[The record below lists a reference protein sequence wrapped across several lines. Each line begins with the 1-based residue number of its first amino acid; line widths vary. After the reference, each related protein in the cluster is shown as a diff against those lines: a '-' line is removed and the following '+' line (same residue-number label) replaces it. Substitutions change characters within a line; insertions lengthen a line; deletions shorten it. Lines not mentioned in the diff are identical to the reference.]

1 METNAYSVR
10 GRAAEAAGDAGA
22 DPVSTVPIYGIEF
35 SKMGMD
41 DTVRYLTAAIEARRP
56 TQVITANPIMVM
68 TALEDPAYMQMMQ
81 QADLIVPD
89 GAGVVWAAGY
99 VGQPVAER
107 VPGFDLMHRLLAE
120 GEKRGWSAY
129 LLGTTQDVIE
139 TAARNLQSKFPGIR
153 IAGVRDGFF
162 GPSEDEEVVAAI
174 RAAAPDMLFVARSAD
189 KQEPWLARYKHEL
202 GVPLVMGVGGS
213 FDIIAGKLKRAPVLF
228 QKLRLEWFYRLLQQ
242 PSRYKRML
250 VLPKFAV
257 KVMRDKENVTKRAP
271 RP

>member
-1 METNAYSVR
+1 METNVSTVR
-10 GRAAEAAGDAGA
+10 SSAAAAE
-22 DPVSTVPIYGIEF
+22 PFSTVPIFGVEF
-35 SKMGMD
+35 SKMGMNE
-41 DTVRYLTAAIEARRP
+41 TVRYLTDVIERRQP

-68 TALEDPAYMQMMQ
+68 SALENPAYMNMMQ

-99 VGQPVAER
+99 VGEPVAER
-107 VPGFDLMHRLLAE
+107 VPGFDLMHRLLRE
-120 GEKRGWSAY
+120 GESRGWSAY
-129 LLGTTQDVIE
+129 LLGTTQEVIE
-139 TAARNLQSKFPGIR
+139 EAARNLQAKFPGIR

-162 GPSEDEEVVAAI
+162 GASEDEEVVAAI

-202 GVPLVMGVGGS
+202 GVPLLMGVGGS
-213 FDIIAGKLKRAPVLF
+213 FDIIAGKLKRAPVVF

-257 KVMRDKENVTKRAP
+257 KVMREKENVTKRTP
-271 RP
+271 KP